1 MKIFV
6 QLCVI
11 ILPQRFAKFF
21 TEIHRENKFKNIRMK
36 IIAVIPAR
44 YASTRFPAKLMQ
56 DLGGKTVILR
66 TYEAS
71 VATKLFDDVF
81 VVTDSDLIFNEIV
94 SNGGKAIMSIKEHE
108 SGSDRIAEAVASLD
122 VDIVVNVQGD
132 EPFTEAGPLEQV
144 LSVFKND
151 PDHKVD
157 LASLMRE
164 ITDEDEINNPNN
176 VKVVV
181 DQSQFALYFSRSV
194 IPYPRDKDVG
204 VRYFQHIGIYAFRKQ
219 ALLDFYS
226 LPMKSLEASE
236 KLEQLRYLEFGKRIK
251 MVETTHVGIGID
263 TAEDLEKARGIL
275 SSK

>member
-1 MKIFV
+1 
-6 QLCVI
+6 
-11 ILPQRFAKFF
+11 
-21 TEIHRENKFKNIRMK
+21 MK

-66 TYEAS
+66 TYEAA
-71 VATKLFDDVF
+71 VRTQLFDDVF
-81 VVTDSDLIFNEIV
+81 VVTDSELIFNEII
-94 SNGGKAIMSIKEHE
+94 SHDGKAIMSVKEHE
-108 SGSDRIAEAVASLD
+108 SGSDRIAEAIESID
-122 VDIVVNVQGD
+122 VDVVVNVQGD
-132 EPFTEAGPLEQV
+132 EPFINIEPLQE
-144 LSVFKND
+144 LIKVFRND
-151 PDHKVD
+151 IDMKVD

-164 ITDEDEINNPNN
+164 IKEEEEINNPNN

-181 DQSQFALYFSRSV
+181 DQNSFALYFSRSV
-194 IPYPRDKDVG
+194 IPYPREKNVG
-204 VRYFQHIGIYAFRKQ
+204 VRYMQHIGIYAFRKQ

-263 TAEDLEKARGIL
+263 TPQDLEKARMML
-275 SSK
+275 

>member
-1 MKIFV
+1 MKV
-6 QLCVI
+6 
-11 ILPQRFAKFF
+11 
-21 TEIHRENKFKNIRMK
+21 
-36 IIAVIPAR
+36 IAVIPAR

-66 TYEAS
+66 TYEA
-71 VATKLFDDVF
+71 AKDTHLFDDVF
-81 VVTDSDLIFNEIV
+81 VVTDSPLIYDEIV
-94 SNGGKAIMSIKEHE
+94 NHGGKAIMSIKEHE
-108 SGSDRIAEAVASLD
+108 SGSDRIAEAVANLD

-132 EPFTEAGPLEQV
+132 EPFINKEPLEKV
-144 LSVFKND
+144 IEVFQND
-151 PDHKVD
+151 ADQKVD

-164 ITDEDEINNPNN
+164 ITNEEDINNPNN

-181 DQSQFALYFSRSV
+181 DQNGFALYFSRSV
-194 IPYPRDKDVG
+194 IPYPREKNVG

-263 TAEDLEKARGIL
+263 TFEDLEKARKL
-275 SSK
+275 LKS